1 MCHRLLEYST
11 FAETV
16 INTFNLNN
24 VKNMTDEKWRLIPGF
39 EDYKVSTIGN
49 GTSLNYHNTGQEH
62 PIKKNKK
69 PKGHLM
75 FQLYKDKKKYC
86 MFVHRAV
93 ALAFIP
99 IPEKYKGIP
108 VEKLDVHHINFIPW
122 DNRVENLM
130 WLTHSE
136 HLALH
141 KSERLYRYGIDGQFI
156 DVWDSASE
164 VERVLGINQAVVR
177 RCIKGQNE
185 TAGDYQFSKGKHD
198 RIPPVKS
205 HYEKLGQSSKRSVV
219 LFNLD
224 GTKDSE
230 HDSIKSAAK
239 YLGKHSSTVSDCLRG
254 RTKTVGGYIARY
266 K

>member
-1 MCHRLLEYST
+1 MCKE
-11 FAETV
+11 E
-16 INTFNLNN
+16 
-24 VKNMTDEKWRLIPGF
+24 WRLMPEF
-39 EDYKVSTIGN
+39 EDYKVSSIGN
-49 GTSLNYHNTGQEH
+49 GLSLNYHRTGKEH
-62 PIKKNKK
+62 PIKTSQNKR
-69 PKGHLM
+69 GHLR
-75 FQLYKDKKKYC
+75 FQVYKNGKKKYIVS
-86 MFVHRAV
+86 VHRMV

-164 VERVLGINQAVVR
+164 VERVLGINQTVVR
-177 RCIKGQNE
+177 RCIKRQNE
-185 TAGDYQFSKGKHD
+185 TAGGYQFSKVKHD
-198 RIPPVKS
+198 RISPVKS
-205 HYEKLGQSSKRSVV
+205 HFEKLGQTIKKAVV

-230 HDSIKSAAK
+230 HESATDAAK
-239 YLGKHSSTVSDCLRG
+239 YIGTKVGNVTNCCRG
-254 RTKTVGGYIARY
+254 GQKTVGGYIARY